1 MNADKLAKLQNQVRI
16 GGKGTPRRKVKKTSG
31 KTSSGDDR
39 KLSAALQSLKVQP
52 IAGVEEV
59 NMFKDDGKV
68 IHFNNPRVQAAPNA
82 NTFAIHGRSV
92 EKEMAELLPSIL
104 RQLGPDSMAALK
116 QLAESFKQA
125 QGGEAAGADDD
136 EIPDLVE
143 SFDKVDVEEKKEENE
158 EKKEEAS
165 A

>member
-1 MNADKLAKLQNQVRI
+1 MLAL
-16 GGKGTPRRKVKKTSG
+16 
-31 KTSSGDDR
+31 
-39 KLSAALQSLKVQP
+39 
-52 IAGVEEV
+52 
-59 NMFKDDGKV
+59 
-68 IHFNNPRVQAAPNA
+68 VQAAPNA

-143 SFDKVDVEEKKEENE
+143 SFDKVDVEEKKEENKE
-158 EKKEEAS
+158 EKKEGRS
-165 A
+165 LCLKFLNKNKKVYINKRFSLSIKLKLLLF